1 MWRSHGLQPVGAA
14 LFRIESDMGKRK
26 LFHDTKMILTKQFK
40 QIKQLTQNG
49 KRSVFIL

>member
-1 MWRSHGLQPVGAA
+1 MLSIFIAGLW
-14 LFRIESDMGKRK
+14 GKKK

-49 KRSVFIL
+49 QRSVFIL